1 MATIK
6 DVAARAGV
14 SQTLVSRYINGLVG
28 VGPETSVRIAEAIK
42 ELNYRPNILARSLV
56 QRHTY
61 CIGVTVDDLSST
73 FIVPLISGF
82 EYGVSHAP
90 ASHEY
95 TVIYTNSCGDYEKKK
110 RQLNF
115 LTQGHVDGL
124 VVYGSSIVEDALTRR
139 LASSQFPIV
148 LVENDL
154 TDLHVNKVL
163 IDNVGGAFFATEHLI
178 KLGHRRIAHFGG
190 DINMRITLDRMN
202 GFTHA
207 MQKYGIHIE
216 PEWMVFPAM
225 TEQDNWH
232 QSGMARSLFYE
243 RGYSSMKHLLEINHV
258 PNAVFFATDIAA
270 FGAIR
275 ALNEAGL
282 SVPEDVSIIGFD
294 DESAAAPL
302 YDAKPITS
310 MRQPLQEAGDTA
322 IRLMV
327 QMLENPHSSPVSK
340 FLQTQFID
348 RKTTATSH
356 QTASG

>member
-243 RGYSSMKHLLEINHV
+243 RNQSRS
-258 PNAVFFATDIAA
+258 
-270 FGAIR
+270 
-275 ALNEAGL
+275 
-282 SVPEDVSIIGFD
+282 
-294 DESAAAPL
+294 
-302 YDAKPITS
+302 
-310 MRQPLQEAGDTA
+310 
-322 IRLMV
+322 
-327 QMLENPHSSPVSK
+327 
-340 FLQTQFID
+340 
-348 RKTTATSH
+348 
-356 QTASG
+356 